1 MAEAELTTIARPYA
15 RAAFTHA
22 IESGDPREN
31 LAKWSRM
38 LGLLASALEQDVI
51 RARLD
56 DPMLTSVQEAAF
68 LEEFL
73 SGELDQHAQNFVQ
86 TLAQYGRIA
95 LLPEIAVLFELLK
108 AEHEK
113 TVKVEVRSAFE
124 STEAELTSL
133 AETLHRYLQREVELS
148 TTVDPSLLGGVIVK
162 AEDTVI
168 DFSIRGKL
176 GKLSQALS

>member
-15 RAAFTHA
+15 RAAFAYA

-31 LAKWSRM
+31 LAKWSTM
-38 LGLLASALEQDVI
+38 LALLASAVEHDVI
-51 RARLD
+51 RERLD
-56 DPMLTSVQEAAF
+56 DPMLTSGQEAAF
-68 LEEFL
+68 LQEFL
-73 SGELDQHAQNFVQ
+73 SGELDTPAQNFVQ
-86 TLAQYGRIA
+86 ILAQYGRIT
-95 LLPEIAVLFELLK
+95 LLPEIAELFELLK

-124 STEAELTSL
+124 VTEAEVSAL

-148 TTVDPSLLGGVIVK
+148 TSVDASLLAGVVVK

-168 DFSIRGKL
+168 DYSIRGKL
-176 GKLSQALS
+176 RKLSQALS